1 MSIEEYVAAEFEG
14 FEYPQTNSL
23 YTVMLFA
30 NHSSPE
36 YCKFFPDD
44 DARVSD
50 IAPVAFRKIRSLIP
64 GKYIEMREGVD
75 SITFVVHPD

>member
-14 FEYPQTNSL
+14 FEYPQTNSR
-23 YTVMLFA
+23 YTVILSA

-44 DARVSD
+44 DARVAIS
-50 IAPVAFRKIRSLIP
+50 
-64 GKYIEMREGVD
+64 
-75 SITFVVHPD
+75 HQ